1 MAPDLSTGSPSKEN
15 LNRIQTVSSR
25 LRSILFRFAVQQVND
40 REKKEAPYVSFGFRY
55 NHTFTNIELCRSI
68 GFATQL
74 AVQCPR
80 ALAGM
85 LVVAPTTRAI
95 LPPPIPDRGYRNGN
109 TAEGDRALQSLTN
122 GSFNTANGNSVL
134 LNNTSGTGGTAVGFQ
149 ALLNNTGRLANTAIG
164 YVALSSNTN
173 GSSNTA
179 IGVVALAYNTTG
191 DYDTAIGLDA
201 LEFNAIDSFN
211 TASGF

>member
-80 ALAGM
+80 AFAGM
-85 LVVAPTTRAI
+85 LVVSPTTRAI
-95 LPPPIPDRGYRNGN
+95 LPPPIPDGGYRNGN

-134 LNNTSGTGGTAVGFQ
+134 LNNTSGTGNAAVGFQ
-149 ALLNNTGRLANTAIG
+149 ALLNNTGGLANTAIG
-164 YVALSSNTN
+164 Y
-173 GSSNTA
+173 
-179 IGVVALAYNTTG
+179 VALAYNTTG